1 MNSGST
7 YFDDVNSFKI
17 LQNNKAI
24 GECGLIQSTCV
35 QDFAIKGA
43 VFAFEINEDLISEPN
58 KVTFTD
64 ISQYPAVYKDITLVT
79 NIDDSLSA
87 VIKEM
92 NNNSY
97 KYMKSIRIKDIFISK
112 DKLQLNNRNVT
123 LEICLQSMDRTLND
137 EDINKSIQSITT
149 DIKKLYKLNI
159 QEA

>member
-1 MNSGST
+1 MLHTTLNLPPPNWIE
-7 YFDDVNSFKI
+7 YV
-17 LQNNKAI
+17 LKA
-24 GECGLIQSTCV
+24 CTPL
-35 QDFAIKGA
+35 
-43 VFAFEINEDLISEPN
+43 
-58 KVTFTD
+58 
-64 ISQYPAVYKDITLVT
+64 DITLIT
-79 NIDDSLSA
+79 NIDDSLSN

-92 NNNSY
+92 NNNGY

>member
-1 MNSGST
+1 M
-7 YFDDVNSFKI
+7 KI
-17 LQNNKAI
+17 WKRD
-24 GECGLIQSTCV
+24 T
-35 QDFAIKGA
+35 
-43 VFAFEINEDLISEPN
+43 DLININ
-58 KVTFTD
+58 KKMNNTLA
-64 ISQYPAVYKDITLVT
+64 SHLGITIT
-79 NIDDSLSA
+79 NIDDSLST

-92 NNNSY
+92 NNNGY